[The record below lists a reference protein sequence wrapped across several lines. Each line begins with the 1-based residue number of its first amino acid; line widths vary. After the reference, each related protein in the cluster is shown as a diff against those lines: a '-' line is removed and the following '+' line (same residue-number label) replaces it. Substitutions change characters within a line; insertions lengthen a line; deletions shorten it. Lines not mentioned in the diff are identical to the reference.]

1 MDDIFVARVM
11 SADLHTVVPGT
22 PLSEAASVML
32 DNDIGS
38 VLVVEDDQ
46 LAGIVTTTD
55 FVRLVADGSTTGAPV
70 ETAMTTDIVT
80 ADPQDS
86 IREAADRMVE
96 HDVHHLPVVSESAG
110 VVGMITTTDLA
121 SYLSHVETPS
131 PL

>member
-1 MDDIFVARVM
+1 MEDIFVARVM

-22 PLSEAASVML
+22 PLSEAAGVML
-32 DNDIGS
+32 DNEIGS
-38 VLVVEDDQ
+38 VLVVEDDRI
-46 LAGIVTTTD
+46 AGIVTTTD

-70 ETAMTTDIVT
+70 EAAMTTDIVT

-86 IREAADRMVE
+86 IREAADTMLE
-96 HDVHHLPVVSESAG
+96 HGIHHLPVVDESAG

-121 SYLSHVETPS
+121 SYLSHVERPS